1 MTMTTDQRG
10 SFDPIKI
17 TIDGYTLRFDWSA
30 YWVQVSITP
39 TSGPTNYMRLEHETF
54 EELRAALAA
63 LPQAQAV
70 PTRDEAARII
80 DPAAFAP
87 HGITGDED
95 WHPNDQRL
103 QQESALRKA
112 DAILALPQAQA
123 DGWQD
128 IASVPTAPVQVE
140 FFYGDGVAWD
150 HAGNEIS
157 MVIEPYRDER
167 REIGYW
173 DGNDWHHCGT
183 GHRVNE
189 FGDDPP
195 EWIPTHWRPLPAP
208 PVIAEQRG

>member
-128 IASVPTAPVQVE
+128 IKTAPK
-140 FFYGDGVAWD
+140 DGKRILAW
-150 HAGNEIS
+150 H
-157 MVIEPYRDER
+157 RDWETSHTAQWF
-167 REIGYW
+167 GSYW
-173 DGNDWHHCGT
+173 GVYYKSGP
-183 GHRVNE
+183 
-189 FGDDPP
+189 FLFQ
-195 EWIPTHWRPLPAP
+195 PTHWQPLPAP
-208 PVIAEQRG
+208 PVIAEHGEVKS